1 VVLAVTAVGSWL
13 ALHDLAGPSP
23 WSDEVSRVAI
33 AGGVGPALWHGIASD
48 GGNMALYYLLLRVEI
63 NLVADGHEARSY
75 ALVTLLVVAAWWA
88 FLRLAERPSWRRTVP
103 WVLLSVAAIA
113 CHLLA
118 TLFVA
123 AMVAAL
129 VVAGRRLVPARMLVV
144 GGLAIAGL
152 CSPLALLAAHR
163 GTGQISSV
171 APVRLHT
178 ILATFAW
185 LGSAHAGP
193 LVLAVTTAA
202 WIVGAGLCLVGA
214 SRSRAPADRLHA
226 LAPLW
231 WVVVPVARAVGA
243 SLLIHPVLVSR

>member
-1 VVLAVTAVGSWL
+1 
-13 ALHDLAGPSP
+13 
-23 WSDEVSRVAI
+23 
-33 AGGVGPALWHGIASD
+33 
-48 GGNMALYYLLLRVEI
+48 
-63 NLVADGHEARSY
+63 
-75 ALVTLLVVAAWWA
+75 VVAAWWA

-103 WVLLSVAAIA
+103 WVLLSAAATA

-123 AMVAAL
+123 AMAAAL
-129 VVAGRRLVPARMLVV
+129 LVAGRRLLPTRMLVV

-163 GTGQISSV
+163 GTGQISWV

-178 ILATFAW
+178 LLATFAW

-202 WIVGAGLCLVGA
+202 WIAGAGLCLVGA
-214 SRSRAPADRLHA
+214 SRSRAPADRLLA

-231 WVVVPVARAVGA
+231 WVVVPVAGAVAA